1 MEVTTGEVK
10 DLPDD
15 RLNWGLL
22 SGAMGTTV
30 RLLRNELTTRIV
42 TAYAPFNL
50 RSGAL
55 STMVLIDANPGCSQS
70 EIARELAI
78 DDSAMVAIIDEL
90 ETRGIAMRS
99 RSATDRRRN
108 TLSLTPDGRTFM
120 LSMLEQGLGVEKP
133 IRDALSPDEMAM
145 LIRLLRQAY
154 SALIASDGGAQTI
167 PASTIAPIA

>member
-1 MEVTTGEVK
+1 MEFKTGEVG
-10 DLPDD
+10 DLPED
-15 RLNWGLL
+15 RLKWGLL

-42 TAYAPFNL
+42 AAYEPFGL

-90 ETRGIAMRS
+90 EKRGIAVRS

-108 TLSLTPDGRTFM
+108 TLSLTPDGKTFM

-133 IRDALSPDEMAM
+133 IRDALSPEEMAM
-145 LIRLLRQAY
+145 LLQLLRRAY
-154 SALIASDGGAQTI
+154 SALISADGGAQTI
-167 PASTIAPIA
+167 SASISAPIA

>member
-1 MEVTTGEVK
+1 MEFRTGEVE
-10 DLPDD
+10 DLPQD
-15 RLNWGLL
+15 RLKWGLL

-42 TAYAPFNL
+42 AAYEPFAL

-70 EIARELAI
+70 EIARELAM

-90 ETRGIAMRS
+90 EKRGLAVRS

-108 TLSLTPDGRTFM
+108 TLSLTPDGKAFM
-120 LSMLEQGLGVEKP
+120 MSMLEQGLGVEKP
-133 IRDALSPDEMAM
+133 IREALSPEEMTT
-145 LIRLLRQAY
+145 LLHLLRRAY
-154 SALIASDGGAQTI
+154 TALIAADGGPQSP
-167 PASTIAPIA
+167 PASLSAPIA

>member
-1 MEVTTGEVK
+1 MDVKTGEV
-10 DLPDD
+10 DYVPED

-30 RLLRNELTTRIV
+30 RLLRNELTTRIIA
-42 TAYAPFNL
+42 AYEPFAL

-90 ETRGIAMRS
+90 EKRGIAVRS

-108 TLSLTPDGRTFM
+108 TLSLTPDGKAFM

-133 IRDALSPDEMAM
+133 IREALSSDEMVT
-145 LIRLLRQAY
+145 LIHLLRRAY
-154 SALIASDGGAQTI
+154 SALIAADGGPQSP
-167 PASTIAPIA
+167 PASLSAPVA